1 MEPLRAAL
9 IRRVVP
15 PTNDVHDDERIFG
28 IVFRRRVILVF
39 LVAFRGGGVGQHHI
53 DAVILE
59 LMCQVEPVVVGRF
72 HTSEDVEH
80 GMRHL

>member
-1 MEPLRAAL
+1 
-9 IRRVVP
+9 
-15 PTNDVHDDERIFG
+15 
-28 IVFRRRVILVF
+28 
-39 LVAFRGGGVGQHHI
+39 
-53 DAVILE
+53 VILE